1 MQTYFKEF
9 LYIHSDFIILK
20 NSCIVFHYKYFKKY
34 LPIISSPQKLKA
46 LNFFLYFLLEE
57 FKQNIDL
64 TCDLYLFF
72 ELKKYS
78 HISDLHFQ
86 CLLKSGS

>member
-34 LPIISSPQKLKA
+34 LPIISSPHT
-46 LNFFLYFLLEE
+46 FLLFSKMY
-57 FKQNIDL
+57 FKIKIVLDNPARR
-64 TCDLYLFF
+64 
-72 ELKKYS
+72 
-78 HISDLHFQ
+78 
-86 CLLKSGS
+86 